1 MLNNQPSLNLENRN
15 SPDYDGL
22 IRFLVEPLLE
32 SPELLSF
39 NCEYLASTKKVW
51 IRLALEDKE
60 KGKIYGRGGRNIQ
73 AIRTVLQTTAQMA
86 GDNLYLEIHEEE
98 GKARGRNNFK
108 ANSSHLV
115 TDSPHS
121 APQPPVR
128 RRRGVEKP
136 II

>member
-1 MLNNQPSLNLENRN
+1 MLNNQSLSNLENHN
-15 SPDYDGL
+15 APDYDGL

-73 AIRTVLQTTAQMA
+73 AIRTVLQTAAQMA

-98 GKARGRNNFK
+98 GRGRGRNNFK
-108 ANSSHLV
+108 ANPPNLV
-115 TDSPHS
+115 SDSPHR